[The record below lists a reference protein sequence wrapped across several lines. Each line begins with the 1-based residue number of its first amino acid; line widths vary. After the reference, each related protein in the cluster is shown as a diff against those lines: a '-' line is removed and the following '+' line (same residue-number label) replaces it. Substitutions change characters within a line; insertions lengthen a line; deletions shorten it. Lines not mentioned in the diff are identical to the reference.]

1 MSFANH
7 HPSTSKNQVEKI
19 AIVGAGGQSGS
30 YITEMLLKTGK
41 HKITAIT
48 RADST
53 SKFPSGVQVKRVDY
67 NDQSSLVDA
76 LQGQEALVITLGV
89 FAPRDQQTK
98 LIQAAA
104 AAKVAWVIPNEFG
117 NDNANPKLVEDV
129 PINAAKTQ
137 YREEIEELG
146 VSAWLGICCNFW
158 YDYSLGRAC
167 FGIDIKNR
175 TATLWDDG
183 NTRIN
188 TSTLPQVGRAVANL
202 LSLKVLPDNEED
214 TSPCLSNYKNKF
226 IYISSFCIS
235 QRDML
240 DSVMRVTNTTDQ
252 DWKISYR
259 PIQEVYKEGVEKFQ
273 TGDFSG
279 MIDVLYGRNFF
290 KDKAGSY
297 ELTKGLD
304 NEKLGLPKED
314 LDQFTKAAVEA
325 VENGV
330 VKAY

>member
-1 MSFANH
+1 MSFANLYPNTFRNH
-7 HPSTSKNQVEKI
+7 VEKI

-30 YITEMLLKTGK
+30 YITDMLLKTGK

-53 SKFPSGVQVKRVDY
+53 TELPSGVEVKRVDY
-67 NDQSSLVDA
+67 NDQSSLIEA
-76 LQGQEALVITLGV
+76 LQGQEVLIITLSV
-89 FAPRDQQTK
+89 FAPPDQQTK

-117 NDNANPKLVEDV
+117 SDNANEAQAKDV
-129 PINAAKTQ
+129 PINAAKSQ
-137 YREEIEELG
+137 YREQIEQLG

-158 YDYSLGRAC
+158 YVYSLSRGNFA
-167 FGIDIKNR
+167 IDIKNR

-183 NTRIN
+183 NTRAN
-188 TSTLPQVGRAVANL
+188 TSTLQQVGRAIASL

-226 IYISSFCIS
+226 VYISSFCVS
-235 QRDML
+235 QREIL

-252 DWKISYR
+252 DWKINYR
-259 PIQEVYKEGVEKFQ
+259 PVQEVYNEGIELLKN
-273 TGDFSG
+273 GDYKG
-279 MIDVLYGRNFF
+279 LVGGLYGRNFF
-290 KDKAGSY
+290 KDNVGNY

-304 NEKLGLPKED
+304 NDKLGLPKED
-314 LDQFTKAAVEA
+314 LEEFTKVAVES
-325 VENGV
+325 VENGEV
-330 VKAY
+330 NNH